1 MHLFIEPMFGCVCV
15 LSTGPAGGSGRV
27 TEVSQA
33 QSRPSRSFLS
43 TQGLGRSINN
53 CTIREKIIN
62 VLIQS
67 TNS

>member
-1 MHLFIEPMFGCVCV
+1 MHLFLEPMFGCVYV

-33 QSRPSRSFLS
+33 QSRPSGSFLS

-53 CTIREKIIN
+53 CTTREKVIN
-62 VLIQS
+62 VLVQS
-67 TNS
+67 TNN